1 VNKVKI
7 GAKTTKCELSSRL
20 YEHVSQLVAGGDEPN
35 IKRTQGNLLTHEVKI
50 NLDMLRAGVQNW
62 IGR

>member
-7 GAKTTKCELSSRL
+7 GTKTTKRELRSRL
-20 YEHVSQLVAGGDEPN
+20 RKHISQLVGGGDEPN
-35 IKRTQGNLLTHEVKI
+35 IKRTKRDFLANEVKI
-50 NLDMLRAGVQNW
+50 NLDMLRASMENR